1 MKYAKNETEKA
12 QSVQLWALWRSGWDS
27 NPRALADNLISRGIV
42 NKTPL
47 HLFVFCSVLALEQ
60 ASLTKEIVFPHAGDV
75 LRFLSAILASGTI
88 RAPSIASCRYGITG
102 VAPRLNRRYSAFIQ
116 RICIDI
122 AYHMKYNKEKGGS
135 DMASINMSIR
145 TDSELKAQAEQILS
159 QLGMNMTGTINMF
172 LQQIVR
178 DRAVPL
184 SLSLSSE
191 QSLYADLLRAKVER
205 DSGAEYLSADEF
217 LTRMDRAIEGA
228 GENG

>member
-1 MKYAKNETEKA
+1 
-12 QSVQLWALWRSGWDS
+12 
-27 NPRALADNLISRGIV
+27 
-42 NKTPL
+42 
-47 HLFVFCSVLALEQ
+47 
-60 ASLTKEIVFPHAGDV
+60 
-75 LRFLSAILASGTI
+75 
-88 RAPSIASCRYGITG
+88 
-102 VAPRLNRRYSAFIQ
+102 
-116 RICIDI
+116 
-122 AYHMKYNKEKGGS
+122 
-135 DMASINMSIR
+135 MASINMSIR

-217 LTRMDRAIEGA
+217 LTRMDQVIEGA
-228 GENG
+228 GGNV